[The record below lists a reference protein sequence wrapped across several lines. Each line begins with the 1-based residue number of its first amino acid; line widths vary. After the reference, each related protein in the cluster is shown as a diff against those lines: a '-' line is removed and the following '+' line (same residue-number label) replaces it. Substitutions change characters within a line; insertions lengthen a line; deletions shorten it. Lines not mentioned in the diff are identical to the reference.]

1 MNNQGIGP
9 LTINEAP
16 EGASLPDFAAAPVAV
31 APKVKRPMTSTEKER
46 NERRKAAFAE
56 LKRMNPKAK
65 WTNASK
71 LISFRNKGNTEGER
85 AFMESILAPAEAA
98 GNAAAAQAVARN
110 RNVEP
115 AVRAAQNSV
124 LKNAAAAANKTAK
137 KFSRNNAKASLMR
150 VMSKYNLKPNAVLIQ
165 KFLSLHRQGKN
176 NSQFLAELNAVTAD
190 AAAKK
195 ARKTVKQAKFAPNVL
210 TPGGWKNI
218 KQQVD
223 MNVAASGLKVNALN
237 RRALAFSRKNR
248 PNLTVAN
255 FMRNRAPRKRPTR
268 KVFPAQ
274 AEYNR
279 YALQRELMR

>member
-9 LTINEAP
+9 LTINSAP
-16 EGASLPDFAAAPVAV
+16 AVAAVPFMA
-31 APKVKRPMTSTEKER
+31 APKVKRPMTNTEKER
-46 NERRKAAFAE
+46 NQRRKAAFAE
-56 LKRMNPKAK
+56 LKLSNPKAK

-85 AFMESILAPAEAA
+85 AFMESLLVPAEAA
-98 GNAAAAQAVARN
+98 GNAAAAQAVANN
-110 RNVEP
+110 RDVEP

-176 NSQFLAELNAVTAD
+176 NSEFLAELNAKTSA

-195 ARKTVKQAKFAPNVL
+195 AGQTLKKAKFAQEVL
-210 TPGGWKNI
+210 TQKAWKNI

-274 AEYNR
+274 EEYNR